1 MRVEMKYKD
10 ILFEVIGETSI
21 NNYWKLV
28 GVSLSD
34 LLIFDYDN
42 PYRRKFAENDKDDL
56 MHHNEKYKYLE
67 DAHEKW
73 INENSFKLSK
83 FSFIYDGDIN

>member
-42 PYRRKFAENDKDDL
+42 PEDKLNKNVNDC
-56 MHHNEKYKYLE
+56 NF
-67 DAHEKW
+67 HEK
-73 INENSFKLSK
+73 I
-83 FSFIYDGDIN
+83 I

>member
-42 PYRRKFAENDKDDL
+42 PYRRKISKINKDDL
-56 MHHNEKYKYLE
+56 KRHKEKYKYLE

-73 INENSFKLSK
+73 INENSCKIKNITLEN
-83 FSFIYDGDIN
+83 GV